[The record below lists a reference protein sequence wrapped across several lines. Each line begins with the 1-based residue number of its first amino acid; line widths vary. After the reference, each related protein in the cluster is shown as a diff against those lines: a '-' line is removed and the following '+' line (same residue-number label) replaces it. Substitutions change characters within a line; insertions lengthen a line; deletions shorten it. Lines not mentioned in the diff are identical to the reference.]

1 MKRQGSSAGR
11 ALKLAA
17 AVLLV
22 SVCVFASL
30 SLTGCGNSENSAIV
44 GEWTPATVSIHGTT
58 ISYSDLDTEG
68 REFAIHFYPDGKC
81 KMIIGGISNEG
92 TYTFNET
99 SVDIQYAG
107 KSQRLSYDRGILT
120 LKLDY
125 NNQTTSYMFTK
136 VAK

>member
-1 MKRQGSSAGR
+1 MKRQGNAAR
-11 ALKLAA
+11 RLKCAA

-22 SVCVFASL
+22 SVCVFTAL
-30 SLTGCGNSENSAIV
+30 SLAGCGNGGNAAIV

-81 KMIIGGISNEG
+81 KLIIGGISNEG

-99 SVDIQYAG
+99 SVDIQYAR
-107 KSQRLSYDRGILT
+107 KTQRLSYDRGILT

-136 VAK
+136 VVK